1 MSADKGIKSKR
12 RWAQYLGYVG
22 TVIGAVVAVT
32 PEIAPA
38 AAVAFPEY
46 AKAIQLAAL
55 FLTLTAAELAR
66 RSKNAE
72 PNKELLERLHDATN
86 TQAAEQTGTP
96 FKD

>member
-1 MSADKGIKSKR
+1 MIADQGLKSKR

-22 TVIGAVVAVT
+22 TVIGAAVAVT

-72 PNKELLERLHDATN
+72 PKQELLARLHDATN
-86 TQAAEQTGTP
+86 TQAAEPSCTAGNG
-96 FKD
+96 